1 MRRLISILA
10 AGLLAAGTVLTT
22 AGIASAGATAVQA
35 TGCTNDTGE
44 FSWVTVSGQNFFLGT
59 PNVTFPGAAA
69 RLKPMENSTTLW
81 IHCNSNTVPNE
92 LLLINRG
99 LALTSRNVSPGGEVL
114 LEPAGNGGNGFA
126 SQKWIFAGSNPFT
139 FQNVKTGLFLRVR
152 NSGPIM
158 FQTVTTGF
166 TPTAWNQS

>member
-1 MRRLISILA
+1 MQRLISILA

-22 AGIASAGATAVQA
+22 AGVASAGATAVQA

-44 FSWVTVSGQNFFLGT
+44 FSWVTVGGQNFFLGT
-59 PNVTFPGAAA
+59 PNNTFPGAAA
-69 RLKPMENSTTLW
+69 LLKPKENSTTLW

-99 LALTSRNVSPGGEVL
+99 LALTSRDSSP
-114 LEPAGNGGNGFA
+114 GGNGFA

-166 TPTAWNQS
+166 TSTAWNQ

>member
-10 AGLLAAGTVLTT
+10 AGLLAAGTVLTS
-22 AGIASAGATAVQA
+22 AGVASAGATAVQA

-44 FSWVTVSGQNFFLGT
+44 FSWVTASGQNFFLGT

-69 RLKPMENSTTLW
+69 RLKPMENTTTLW

-99 LALTSRNVSPGGEVL
+99 LALTSRDFSPGADVL

-166 TPTAWNQS
+166 TSTAWNQS